1 MTAMERREAIL
12 DVLCQRKHDQIK
24 NLAEEFGV
32 SERTIRTD
40 IEVLSCSYPI
50 ETVRGRYGGGVKVA
64 DWYHRDRKTLSPEQV
79 ALLKRL
85 APGLKGQD
93 LATLNSIINTFGPC
107 CYLRIW
113 LVQLGMAGVA
123 NKESRKALLAGLKG
137 HTAFRTKEEAEKFSI
152 AQKEKRAAVK
162 AAQMAGQESEAV

>member
-1 MTAMERREAIL
+1 MTSMERREALL
-12 DVLCQRKHDQIK
+12 DVLCQRKPDQIK

-107 CYLRIW
+107 C
-113 LVQLGMAGVA
+113 
-123 NKESRKALLAGLKG
+123 
-137 HTAFRTKEEAEKFSI
+137 
-152 AQKEKRAAVK
+152 
-162 AAQMAGQESEAV
+162 

>member
-12 DVLCQRKHDQIK
+12 DVLCQRKHDQIN

-64 DWYHRDRKTLSPEQV
+64 DWYRRDRKTLSPEQV

-85 APGLKGQD
+85 APGLEEQD

-107 CYLRIW
+107 C
-113 LVQLGMAGVA
+113 
-123 NKESRKALLAGLKG
+123 
-137 HTAFRTKEEAEKFSI
+137 
-152 AQKEKRAAVK
+152 
-162 AAQMAGQESEAV
+162 